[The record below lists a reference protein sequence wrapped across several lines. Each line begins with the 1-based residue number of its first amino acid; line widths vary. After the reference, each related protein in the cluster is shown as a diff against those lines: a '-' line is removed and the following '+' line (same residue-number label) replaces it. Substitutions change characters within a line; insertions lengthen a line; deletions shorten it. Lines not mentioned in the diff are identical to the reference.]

1 MSYNLKIIESN
12 NKIKQKQIEDL
23 KELKKILEE
32 YQNELIEIELHKVKV
47 LKKEVE

>member
-47 LKKEVE
+47 FKKER

>member
-23 KELKKILEE
+23 KELKKKLEE

-47 LKKEVE
+47 FKKER